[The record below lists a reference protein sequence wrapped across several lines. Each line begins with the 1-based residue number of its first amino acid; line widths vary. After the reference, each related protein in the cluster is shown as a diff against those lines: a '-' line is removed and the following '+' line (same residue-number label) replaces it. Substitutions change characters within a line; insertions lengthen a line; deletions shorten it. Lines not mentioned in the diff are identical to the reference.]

1 MVEIQIKRIAV
12 LYLAKREEKS
22 KNKKNK
28 INNK

>member
-22 KNKKNK
+22 KSKKKQNK
-28 INNK
+28 